1 MDVKQMMKLEMST
14 TRCVLAGAGA
24 LLSVVL
30 LAGCSAAGQNVG
42 PVAAAATPVMVVEI
56 QPTDVPIFADFAA
69 QTYARDMVEVR
80 GRVEGYL
87 DRWQFQPGSE
97 VRAGDVLYV
106 LDLRPYEA
114 SVRQAMANLK
124 QSEADLDFARRQ
136 VSLLQAQANLAS
148 AQANLVKAQQDY
160 ERLKP
165 LVDADAASKQ
175 DLDAAVAALKAGEAN
190 VLAYQASVDQ
200 ATLST
205 TTQIDSTQAKTEALK
220 AALQTAELNL
230 QYGTIRA
237 PISGRIGDS
246 LIPVGGLVNPN
257 AAQPLTTIV
266 PLDPIWIRFK
276 VTESEYLSW
285 VKRGQRTLGG
295 DLPLRLI
302 LADDSEFPSK
312 GQIVDSLNQVDPKT
326 GTLELQANF
335 PNPQHRLLPGQ
346 FGRVRVQVDER
357 KNALLVPQRAVQQLQ
372 NMQTVYTVG
381 PDNKV
386 QARPVTTSER
396 VGDRWVIEQ
405 GLKPGDRVIVEG
417 QLKVRP
423 GALVQP
429 LPYRGPA
436 DAVKPKS
443 GN

>member
-1 MDVKQMMKLEMST
+1 MTMRTEIRVAAF
-14 TRCVLAGAGA
+14 V
-24 LLSVVL
+24 SVVL
-30 LAGCSAAGQNVG
+30 LAGCSAGGRKSG
-42 PVAAAATPVMVVEI
+42 PAAAATPVVVVEI
-56 QPTDVPIFADFAA
+56 QPADVPISSEFAA

-87 DRWQFQPGSE
+87 ERWLFRPGSE

-114 SVRQAMANLK
+114 SVQQARANLK
-124 QSEADLDFARRQ
+124 QGEADLDYARRQ

-148 AQANLVKAQQDY
+148 AQANLTRAQQDY

-165 LVDADAASKQ
+165 LVEADAASKQ
-175 DLDAAVAALKAGEAN
+175 DLDAAVAALRAGEAG
-190 VLAYQASVDQ
+190 VRALQASVDQ
-200 ATLST
+200 ATIST
-205 TTQIDSTQAKTEALK
+205 KTQIDSTQAKTEALK
-220 AALQTAELNL
+220 AALQTAALNL
-230 QYGTIRA
+230 EYGTIRA
-237 PISGRIGDS
+237 PISGRVGDS

-266 PLDPIWIRFK
+266 PLDPIWVRFK

-302 LADDSEFPSK
+302 LADESEFPFK
-312 GQIVDSLNQVDPKT
+312 GQIADSLNQVDPKT
-326 GTLELQANF
+326 GTLELQASF

-346 FGRVRVQVDER
+346 FGRVRVQTEER
-357 KNALLVPQRAVQQLQ
+357 KNVLLVPQRAVQQLQ

-386 QARPVTTSER
+386 QARVVTTAER
-396 VGDRWVIEQ
+396 VGELWVIQQ

-429 LPYRGPA
+429 LPYQPA
-436 DAVKPKS
+436 AKR
-443 GN
+443 